1 MEGNLINWVN
11 GAQLVGQCA
20 ITKYEFQTK
29 IAAAVFEKGL
39 FTLENAVII
48 E

>member
-1 MEGNLINWVN
+1 M
-11 GAQLVGQCA
+11 VGQCA